1 MRMFRRQPVVDR
13 DEPGCGATREVRCEP
28 DGRGGRPDRVRPAV
42 QVEDDAGVVSAR
54 GLDVH
59 DRDPAKARGRC
70 RDVGGHRER
79 RHHLLEDDP
88 LLGYVAAEI
97 ERRVSQ
103 QLVKG
108 VALLLTHL
116 CLFGFADQRFG
127 SPSSSSVRY
136 FGASAIAL
144 AMNAP
149 VAASSSAGGASVR
162 CATGTPT
169 SLKNSSWPAGEQR
182 QSSRAGR
189 SKTFRK
195 TCGALA
201 GTLIVSPAVATALT
215 PRNVSSISPS
225 RMVNISS
232 KSCRCGGG

>member
-1 MRMFRRQPVVDR
+1 MTL
-13 DEPGCGATREVRCEP
+13 AWST
-28 DGRGGRPDRVRPAV
+28 
-42 QVEDDAGVVSAR
+42 R
-54 GLDVH
+54 GLDVE
-59 DRDPAKARGRC
+59 DRDAAEAPGRC
-70 RDVGGHRER
+70 RDIGRHWDR
-79 RHHLLEDDP
+79 RHHVLEDDP

-108 VALLLTHL
+108 VALLLAH
-116 CLFGFADQRFG
+116 CCRFGFADQGFG

-136 FGASAIAL
+136 FAASAIAL
-144 AMNAP
+144 AINAA
-149 VAASSSAGGASVR
+149 VAASSSAGGVSVR

-182 QSSRAGR
+182 QSNRAGR
-189 SKTFRK
+189 SDTFRK

-215 PRNVSSISPS
+215 PRHVSSISPS
-225 RMVNISS
+225 RTVNISS
-232 KSCRCGGG
+232 KS